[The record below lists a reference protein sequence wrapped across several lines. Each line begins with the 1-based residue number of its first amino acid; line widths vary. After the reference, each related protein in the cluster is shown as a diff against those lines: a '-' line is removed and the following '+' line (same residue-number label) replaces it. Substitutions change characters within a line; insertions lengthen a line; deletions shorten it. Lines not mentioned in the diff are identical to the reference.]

1 MVLRFNGCDRN
12 REFYLYIQLYT
23 QFVNP
28 GADYLEPSNRLLV
41 ISHNNNDNDLCSI
54 SDKKG

>member
-28 GADYLEPSNRLLV
+28 EAGTDFTQQQWQRSMLNFW
-41 ISHNNNDNDLCSI
+41 
-54 SDKKG
+54 